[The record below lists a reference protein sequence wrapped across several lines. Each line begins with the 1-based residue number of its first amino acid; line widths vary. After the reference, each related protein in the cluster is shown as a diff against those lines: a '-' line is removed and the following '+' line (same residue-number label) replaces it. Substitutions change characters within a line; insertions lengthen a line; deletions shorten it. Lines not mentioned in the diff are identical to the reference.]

1 MLKTIAF
8 ITKTYHSTIRK
19 LVVAGGLLSFLA
31 LPLSANAAEEPHCFP
46 MGGVGNYNY
55 ADDVSGV
62 ASMNGDFGG
71 GVYFKQVKDFR
82 TVGKNRVEAEFEH
95 MFVTVD
101 GSTIKTRDVSWG
113 IPVEG
118 TDYIVGGAAYTVVE
132 ATGKF
137 KGYKGTFNS
146 WGTFV
151 PSKGKAV
158 LRYEG
163 KVCKS

>member
-71 GVYFKQVKDFR
+71 GVYFKQVKD
-82 TVGKNRVEAEFEH
+82 
-95 MFVTVD
+95 
-101 GSTIKTRDVSWG
+101 DVSWG

>member
-1 MLKTIAF
+1 MLKNTTF
-8 ITKTYHSTIRK
+8 ITNTYQSTMKQI
-19 LVVAGGLLSFLA
+19 VVAGGLLSILA
-31 LPLSANAAEEPHCFP
+31 MPLSANASEGTHCFP

-62 ASMNGDFGG
+62 AAMNGDFGG

-82 TVGKNRVEAEFEH
+82 DVGNGRVEAEFEH

-113 IPVEG
+113 IPVKG

-137 KGYKGTFNS
+137 KGYSGTFNS

-163 KVCKS
+163 KVCKN